1 MKIGENTIF
10 RQYFADICSFRGQ
23 REEKIVLFGRIFPI
37 FRLPDSRHADA
48 AAPQRENPRIL
59 CYRRMRVLTQLH
71 MTLPAATRPEARVWV
86 PLLPRARDSA
96 LCARPG

>member
-10 RQYFADICSFRGQ
+10 WQYFADLLSFRGR
-23 REEKIVLFGRIFPI
+23 REERIVLFGRIFPI

-48 AAPQRENPRIL
+48 VVPQRESHRIL

-71 MTLPAATRPEARVWV
+71 MTLPAATRPEARV
-86 PLLPRARDSA
+86 
-96 LCARPG
+96 

>member
-37 FRLPDSRHADA
+37 FRLPDTHNTDA
-48 AAPQRENPRIL
+48 VAPQRGETTASFVTAV
-59 CYRRMRVLTQLH
+59 C
-71 MTLPAATRPEARVWV
+71 
-86 PLLPRARDSA
+86 A
-96 LCARPG
+96 L

>member
-23 REEKIVLFGRIFPI
+23 REEKIVLFGRVFPI

-48 AAPQRENPRIL
+48 AAPQRESHRIL

-71 MTLPAATRPEARVWV
+71 MTLPAATRPEARVWD
-86 PLLPRARDSA
+86 PP
-96 LCARPG
+96 